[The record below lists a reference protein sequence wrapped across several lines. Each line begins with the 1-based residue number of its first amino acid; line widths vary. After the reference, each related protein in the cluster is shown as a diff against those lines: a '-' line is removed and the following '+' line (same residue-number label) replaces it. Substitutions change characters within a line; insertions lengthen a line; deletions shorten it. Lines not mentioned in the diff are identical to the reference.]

1 MANSTQESKRGRGRP
16 SKFDGN
22 PRLRQA
28 VVKFVQ
34 EVGKLG
40 PARERL
46 ASEGIAYQPAPGKP
60 KVVQIVDISL
70 PTLSAVAKEGGVT
83 LKRGRPTVVK
93 AA

>member
-1 MANSTQESKRGRGRP
+1 MAKNQKQESKRGRGRP
-16 SKFDGN
+16 NKFDGN
-22 PRLRQA
+22 PRLRKA
-28 VVKFVQ
+28 VAKFVQ

-46 ASEGIAYQPAPGKP
+46 ATEGVAYQPAPGKP

-70 PTLSAVAKEGGVT
+70 PTLSAVARVEGVE
-83 LKRGRPTVVK
+83 LKRGRPAV